1 MKLLLKETI
10 RAGGV
15 RHLPKSI
22 VDTKVIGITDA
33 DADVLVRRGT
43 ATVVH
48 GEAAEVAE
56 VKQPEVTEPEA
67 AAEVQAAEVMHEVT
81 EPEPVV
87 VDGEPVAEAKPEP
100 VAKPAAKTA
109 AKSKK

>member
-22 VDTKVIGITDA
+22 VDTKAIGITDA

-43 ATVVH
+43 ATVVVD
-48 GEAAEVAE
+48 EAVKVAEVAE
-56 VKQPEVTEPEA
+56 VKQPEAEPE
-67 AAEVQAAEVMHEVT
+67 VV
-81 EPEPVV
+81 EPATVA
-87 VDGEPVAEAKPEP
+87 VDGEPVAEAQPEP
-100 VAKPAAKTA
+100 VAEPVAAPAAKPAAKTA
-109 AKSKK
+109 KPKK